1 MIRRRKSDLT
11 QPPGSLT
18 EAAKALRAGAIT
30 SEVMV
35 QQCLSVI
42 DRFDH
47 QLHAFVDVYR
57 DEALACARA
66 MDCMAGAGQ
75 FLGPL
80 HGIPIAVKDLFEIEG
95 RPITGGS
102 LATAPRHSTITATA
116 VQRLRQAGA
125 IVIGKTHTVEY
136 AFGGWGT
143 NATMGTPWNPWDL
156 QTHRVPGG
164 SSSGSA
170 VAVASGMCLA
180 ALGTDTGGSVR
191 IPAGLCGLVGL
202 KTTHGLVSRYGLLAL
217 CPTHDTVGPITH
229 TVEDAALMLDAMA
242 GPDAND
248 AASLSS
254 TMQRTERQLGSSI
267 VGIRVGVLPQNERF
281 GIGDDVLA
289 AYDRALNNMVE
300 LGATLVDAPLPDSLE
315 NYMVTA
321 GALMSAEGYANL
333 GALFEQD
340 LAFDP
345 HVKERILRGKN
356 ISASAYL
363 QLQEQRLQAQKAVVN
378 AMEFIDVLAYPTNA
392 ISAIPV
398 AQVDEHATPLSR
410 LGRFVNLLNL
420 CSVAV
425 PAGLSKEGLPVSM
438 QVIGPAG
445 QEGLILRVG
454 HAYQQATGWHVLR
467 PVGLVSA
474 SKAAAV

>member
-102 LATAPRHSTITATA
+102 LATAPHHSTITATA
-116 VQRLRQAGA
+116 VRRLRQAGA

-315 NYMVTA
+315 NYMATA